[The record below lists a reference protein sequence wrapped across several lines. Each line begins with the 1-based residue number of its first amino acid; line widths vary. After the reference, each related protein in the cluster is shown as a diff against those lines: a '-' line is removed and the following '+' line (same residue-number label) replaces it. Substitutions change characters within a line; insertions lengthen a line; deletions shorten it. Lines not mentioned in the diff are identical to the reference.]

1 MRLLKQAFYPG
12 LKCWNIL
19 GNTKQTHRYWLEKE
33 VPPRWLLYWFWFCV
47 STRRMGWFWFSWLT
61 SHARGLFHHL
71 VNNTDT
77 PKVTCE
83 RKKITSEPRTSFSR
97 RLSSVRLLF
106 DMASTVLNGSDRS
119 EKWYRPF
126 TKWKLVPTLI
136 LKAFCLAAVTYCTR
150 SFKGPFSP
158 SMQRAPRPNFL

>member
-1 MRLLKQAFYPG
+1 
-12 LKCWNIL
+12 
-19 GNTKQTHRYWLEKE
+19 
-33 VPPRWLLYWFWFCV
+33 
-47 STRRMGWFWFSWLT
+47 MGWFWFSWLT

-119 EKWYRPF
+119 EKWHRPF

-136 LKAFCLAAVTYCTR
+136 LKAVCLAAVTYCNFTISYSILNFVGKNPKIKCHAWISSYSVNRVGEKDNVQIFSLSR
-150 SFKGPFSP
+150 S
-158 SMQRAPRPNFL
+158 A